1 MGGHAAGGAPRG
13 GAPVPTTA
21 VPFDEAGWV
30 EESPGVRACA
40 RDDAGARWAI
50 VEYAP
55 GASRPDWCTVPHHAY
70 VLEGTIDYDLRSG
83 GTVTASAGQGL
94 QLGTDDAHR
103 GINRGAVAARLL
115 VIDLEA

>member
-1 MGGHAAGGAPRG
+1 MGAPLT
-13 GAPVPTTA
+13 TTA
-21 VPFDEAGWV
+21 VAFDLGDWV

-40 RDDAGARWAI
+40 REEAGARWAI

-70 VLEGTIDYDLRSG
+70 VLEGAIDYDIRG
-83 GTVTASAGQGL
+83 GGSVTARAGQGL

-103 GINRGAVAARLL
+103 GINRGSVAARLL
-115 VIDLEA
+115 VIDLEG